1 MRTTNP
7 VKHQEKRL
15 AILNA
20 AKRCFIKGGFHGGSI
35 SDICKEAKISPGHL
49 YHYFENKEAIVGGI
63 AELGMEQSLSSLVQA
78 MNASDAVQSLVQAM
92 LTVREGSEAPN
103 RILMMEIM
111 AETGRSP
118 AIANIVSQHIQR
130 LRGLIADFL
139 RRAQGLGQIDPDLD
153 PDLSALV
160 LISATNGGKA
170 FMGLDPGV
178 DQVLCRAH
186 LEKMVTGFLKPK
198 SVPVAGRSE

>member
-1 MRTTNP
+1 MRKTNP

-20 AKRCFIKGGFHGGSI
+20 AKRCFIRDGFHRASI
-35 SDICKEAKISPGHL
+35 SDICAEAKMSPGHL

-63 AELGMEQSLSSLVQA
+63 AELGMDQSITSLVQI
-78 MNASDAVQSLVQAM
+78 MDASDAAQSLVQAM
-92 LTVREGSEAPN
+92 LATREGNEATN

-118 AIANIVSQHIQR
+118 VIAKIVSEHIQR

-139 RRAQGLGQIDPDLD
+139 RRAQERGQIDSGLD

-170 FMGLDPGV
+170 FIGLDPSL
-178 DQVLCRAH
+178 DQALCKAQ
-186 LEKMVTGFLKPK
+186 LGNMIEGFLKPK
-198 SVPVAGRSE
+198 SGS